1 MPQGRPFQRLVRPL
15 LPMVSWMTAR
25 YIAYHRRRLAPKATS
40 IPQEVRT
47 FLQDYFSPAVLT
59 ESRSVQATMPEP
71 MLYPLVGLFGI
82 KGLLEMS
89 SIGAITL
96 VDVVAYPGELDRAR
110 LFHELVHVVQ
120 YRVLGLRRFAQLY
133 VKGFLEGRG
142 YEGIPLER
150 QAYELGARF
159 ERRPEEIFS
168 VEEDV
173 IRRLE
178 TGLL

>member
-1 MPQGRPFQRLVRPL
+1 MLQAAPIPRRIRPL
-15 LPMVSWMTAR
+15 FPTVSWLTAR
-25 YIAYHRRRLAPKATS
+25 YIAYHRRRLAPQAIS
-40 IPQEVRT
+40 IPQDARAS
-47 FLQDYFSPAVLT
+47 LQKHFPPAVLT
-59 ESRSVQATMPEP
+59 DTRIVQATMPEP
-71 MLYPLVGLFGI
+71 ILYPLVGLFGI

-96 VDVVAYPGELDRAR
+96 VDVVAYPDELDRDT

-120 YRVLGLRRFAQLY
+120 YRVLGLRRFARLY

-150 QAYELGARF
+150 QAYELAARF
-159 ERRPEEIFS
+159 DRHPEEIFS

>member
-1 MPQGRPFQRLVRPL
+1 
-15 LPMVSWMTAR
+15 MVWWMTAR
-25 YIAYHRRRLAPKATS
+25 YIAYHRRRLAPQATF
-40 IPQEVRT
+40 IPQEVRAS
-47 FLQDYFSPAVLT
+47 LQNHFPPAVLRDT
-59 ESRSVQATMPEP
+59 RIVQATMPEP
-71 MLYPLVGLFGI
+71 ILYPLAGLFGI

-89 SIGAITL
+89 SIGAMTL
-96 VDVVAYPGELDRAR
+96 VDVVAYPDELERDT

-120 YRVLGLRRFAQLY
+120 YRVLGLRRFARLY
-133 VKGFLEGRG
+133 VKGFLEGCG

-159 ERRPEEIFS
+159 EKRPEDFFS

-178 TGLL
+178 AGRL

>member
-1 MPQGRPFQRLVRPL
+1 MPRAAPIPRLARPL
-15 LPMVSWMTAR
+15 VPLISWMTAR
-25 YIAYHRRRLAPKATS
+25 YIAHHRRRLGAQGTS
-40 IPQEVRT
+40 IPGELLT
-47 FLQDYFSPAVLT
+47 SLQQYFPPAVLAET
-59 ESRSVQATMPEP
+59 RIVQATMPEP
-71 MLYPLVGLFGI
+71 LLYPLVGLFGI
-82 KGLLEMS
+82 KGLLDMS

-96 VDVVAYPGELDRAR
+96 VDVVAYPDELDCQT

-120 YRVLGLRRFAQLY
+120 YRVLGLKKFARLY
-133 VKGFLEGRG
+133 VTGFLKGGG

-159 ERRPEEIFS
+159 ERDPEKVFS

-178 TGLL
+178 TCRL